1 MKLFLLA
8 ALSAVLCF
16 STFGSAQGRLP
27 SASPTVAS
35 AAVGTTNAALSA
47 QSTAEAWPG
56 GNRKARR
63 ITKRARKRTN
73 GITQFAAFKVMK
85 RRKAKRKKFKRAAQ
99 QGFHRADKSAA
110 PRKKVGCN
118 N

>member
-1 MKLFLLA
+1 MKPFLLA

-16 STFGSAQGRLP
+16 G
-27 SASPTVAS
+27 ASPTPAHAAVSSAVAS
-35 AAVGTTNAALSA
+35 SAAE
-47 QSTAEAWPG
+47 TADDAWPG

-99 QGFHRADKSAA
+99 QGFHRADRSAA
-110 PRKKVGCN
+110 PRKKTGCKN
-118 N
+118 